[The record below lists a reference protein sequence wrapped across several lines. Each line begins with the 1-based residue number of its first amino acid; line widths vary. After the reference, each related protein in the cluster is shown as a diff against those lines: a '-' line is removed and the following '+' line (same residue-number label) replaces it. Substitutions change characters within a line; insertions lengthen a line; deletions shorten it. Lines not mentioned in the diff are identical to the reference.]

1 MVMVM
6 RWTTAA
12 VIACCLIGSMP
23 VIPRALADGAWD
35 GAWDMKTDVRF
46 EPPRELWV
54 GGEAFGHVWSLYTGS
69 TYAPFGN
76 LRQDGFRLRAIT
88 AYSRY
93 KYNGLR
99 YDAAK
104 GDAVAVDFTGTSK
117 TSDLF
122 VGYQAGFGAT
132 TVKAFA
138 GWEIAAHVI
147 LPFDPETMVQG
158 RSSGPKGALEIWT
171 NIGDHAWLSLDLSYA
186 KAFGA
191 YSSRLRAGW
200 RATDTISIGP
210 EGSLIGHDESRL
222 TRIGGFLRY
231 DNGVDELSAA
241 VGWSQSSGDEANAY
255 VTAQWL
261 RRF

>member
-1 MVMVM
+1 MVMVL

-12 VIACCLIGSMP
+12 VVACCLIGSMGP
-23 VIPRALADGAWD
+23 SPRALADDSWE
-35 GAWDMKTDVRF
+35 KQTDVAF
-46 EPPRELWV
+46 EPPREIWG

-76 LRQDGFRLRAIT
+76 LRQDGFRLRAVT
-88 AYSRY
+88 AFSRFKYSE
-93 KYNGLR
+93 LR

-104 GDAVAVDFTGTSK
+104 GDAVAVNFNGASK

-122 VGYQAGFGAT
+122 AGYQASFGAT
-132 TVKAFA
+132 TLKVFA

-147 LPFDPETMVQG
+147 GPYDPETVVQG
-158 RSSGPKGALEIWT
+158 RSSGPKGAIEIWT
-171 NIGDHAWLSLDLSYA
+171 NFGDRAWVSLDLGYA

-191 YSSRLRAGW
+191 YSSRLRTGW
-200 RATDTISIGP
+200 RATDTFSAGP
-210 EGSLIGHDESRL
+210 EASLIGHEESRL
-222 TRIGGFLRY
+222 LRLGAFMRY
-231 DNGVDELSAA
+231 DNGVDELSASA
-241 VGWSQSSGDEANAY
+241 GWSQSSGDVANAY